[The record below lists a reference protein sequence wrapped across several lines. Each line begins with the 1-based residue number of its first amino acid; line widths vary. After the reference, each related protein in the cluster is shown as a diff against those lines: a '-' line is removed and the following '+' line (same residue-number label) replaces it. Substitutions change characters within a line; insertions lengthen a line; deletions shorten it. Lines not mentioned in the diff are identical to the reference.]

1 MTIEIDG
8 IPTPATVADVTAG
21 WLSLVL
27 AAEGVAAPLTGVR
40 VQPLGE
46 GVGEMSQVARV
57 HLAYGSSGPD
67 AGPASVIVKLSSSLP
82 GRIEMAVEMSTYK
95 REFRFY
101 DTIGDDSPLRSP
113 RCHHREIDDDGGRF
127 VLVMEDFPH
136 HIPGDDVAGCTA
148 EQAALALESVAA
160 LHARYWRTEDPVLLR
175 TFARHDT
182 SHGPSIAAR
191 VESGWATMIADFGDL
206 LPERLR
212 GMRDEYL
219 AALRSLQTW
228 LSEDATIVHGDFRLD
243 NLMFGPPGHPDAF
256 VALDWQGIMRAKGIQ
271 DVSYLV
277 THCMDTE
284 VRRRHERDLLAGY
297 SAALGR
303 HGVAYS
309 PEHAWHE
316 HRLATLLFFSYA
328 VVVCG
333 SLKTDNPR
341 ARRRAAGLV
350 RRLGHTLLDHD
361 SITLIDEINES
372 GEVRQWPS

>member
-1 MTIEIDG
+1 MNLKNDAALS
-8 IPTPATVADVTAG
+8 PATVADVTAG
-21 WLSLVL
+21 WLSPIL
-27 AAEGVAAPLTGVR
+27 AADGVASPPTGVR

-57 HLAYGSSGPD
+57 HLDYGPSESGTGPD
-67 AGPASVIVKLSSSLP
+67 SVIVKLSSSLP
-82 GRIEMAVEMSTYK
+82 KRIEMAVEMSTYK

-101 DTIGDDSPLRSP
+101 ETIGDDSPLRSP
-113 RCHHREIDDDGGRF
+113 RCHHREIDDDGARF

-136 HIPGDDVAGCTA
+136 HIPGDDVAGCTV
-148 EQAALALESVAA
+148 EQAALALESVAS
-160 LHARYWRTEDPVLLR
+160 LHARYWRTQDPVLHR
-175 TFARHDT
+175 TFARHDA
-182 SHGPSIAAR
+182 SHGPSIAAK

-284 VRRRHERDLLAGY
+284 VRRRHEQDLLGVY

-303 HGVAYS
+303 HGVTYGL
-309 PEHAWHE
+309 EQAWQE
-316 HRLATLLFFSYA
+316 HRLATLLFFSYG

-350 RRLGHTLLDHD
+350 RRLGQTLLDHD
-361 SITLIDEINES
+361 SITLIDEINAK
-372 GEVRQWPS
+372 GV